1 MDAALK
7 LDKAGEQQSPKKHPP
22 GLYLLFLT
30 EMWERFSYYGMR
42 GLLVLYLTTAAVSG
56 GLGFD
61 KADAV
66 QLFGT
71 FTMLVYFTPIIGGWL
86 TDHFIPRRLAITLGG
101 IIMAVGNFVL
111 FSMNTTTG
119 LYLGLGLLVIGNGF
133 FKPNISTLLGE
144 LYSENDPRRDSA
156 FTIFYMGI
164 NVGAFFA
171 PLICGF
177 LAEDFFK
184 TSVDG
189 VMVMGY
195 KYGFLA
201 ACIGMIIGQIFF
213 NLLAPRYLGK
223 AGTKVA
229 GKKSKDKTAK
239 AIEKKPLTKQEKN
252 RTWAIIILTCFV
264 VFFWAGFEQAGS
276 SFTLYTDKFVDR
288 TIFGWEIPTSWFQSV
303 NPGFIVLLAPV
314 VSMLWM
320 KLSKTKNGDLK
331 VPTKMALGMILL
343 GVGYLVLTLAV
354 LKTGSDEAHITA
366 KANLLFIV
374 ITYMFHT
381 IGELFLSPIGLSMVT
396 KIAPV
401 KLTSLLMGVW
411 LAGSGF
417 ANKLSG
423 ILAAYTQSL
432 GYLEVFSSIGIIV
445 IVLGLILLMFS
456 KKIAHMM
463 E

>member
-7 LDKAGEQQSPKKHPP
+7 VEKAGEQQSPKKHPP

-61 KADAV
+61 KAFAV
-66 QLFGT
+66 QLYGT
-71 FTMLVYFTPIIGGWL
+71 FTAAVYFMPIIGGWL
-86 TDHFIPRRLAITLGG
+86 TDHYITRRHAITLGG
-101 IIMAVGNFVL
+101 IIMAIGNFVL
-111 FSMNTTTG
+111 FSMNTKTG
-119 LYLGLGLLVIGNGF
+119 LFLGLVLLVIGNGF

-144 LYSENDPRRDSA
+144 LYNENDSRRDSA

-201 ACIGMIIGQIFF
+201 ACIGMIIGQIVF
-213 NLLAPRYLGK
+213 NLLAPRYLGT
-223 AGTKVA
+223 AGTTVV
-229 GKKSKDKTAK
+229 GKKTKNQP

-252 RTWAIIILTCFV
+252 RTWAIVILTCFV

-276 SFTLYTDKFVDR
+276 SLTLYTDKFVDR
-288 TIFGWEIPTSWFQSV
+288 TIFGWEVPTSWFQSV
-303 NPGFIVLLAPV
+303 NPAFIVLLAPF
-314 VSMLWM
+314 VSMLWL
-320 KLSKTKNGDLK
+320 KLSKSKRGDLK
-331 VPTKMALGMILL
+331 IPTKMAFGMILL
-343 GVGYLVLTLAV
+343 GIGYLVLTLAV
-354 LKTGSDEAHITA
+354 LKTGSSEADITV

-381 IGELFLSPIGLSMVT
+381 IGELFLSPIGLSMVSA
-396 KIAPV
+396 IAPV
-401 KLTSLLMGVW
+401 KLASLLMGVW
-411 LAGSGF
+411 LAGSGM
-417 ANKLSG
+417 ANWLAGKLASF
-423 ILAAYTQSL
+423 TQSL
-432 GYLEVFSSIGIIV
+432 GYLEVFASIGIIV
-445 IVLGLILLMFS
+445 IVLGFVLLLCS
-456 KKIAHMM
+456 KKVASMM

>member
-1 MDAALK
+1 MDAAVK
-7 LDKAGEQQSPKKHPP
+7 LDKAGEQQQKKKHPP

-30 EMWERFSYYGMR
+30 EAWERFSYYGMR

-101 IIMAVGNFVL
+101 IVMAIGNFVL

-164 NVGAFFA
+164 NLGAFFA
-171 PLICGF
+171 PLVCGF

-184 TSVDG
+184 TSVNG

-201 ACIGMIIGQIFF
+201 ACIGMIVGQIFF
-213 NLLAPRYLGK
+213 NLLAPRYLGD
-223 AGTKVA
+223 AGTKVV
-229 GKKSKDKTAK
+229 GKKSKDKNAK

-303 NPGFIVLLAPV
+303 NPGFIVLLAPL
-314 VSMLWM
+314 VSALWA
-320 KLSKTKNGDLK
+320 KLSKTKHGDLK

-343 GVGYLVLTLAV
+343 GVGYLALTLAV
-354 LKTGSDEAHITA
+354 LKTGSDEAHITT
-366 KANLLFIV
+366 KASLLFIV

>member
-61 KADAV
+61 KAFAV
-66 QLFGT
+66 QLYGY
-71 FTMLVYFTPIIGGWL
+71 FTAAVYFMPILGGWL
-86 TDHFIPRRLAITLGG
+86 TDHYITRRHAITLGG
-101 IIMAVGNFVL
+101 IIMAIGNFVL
-111 FSMNTTTG
+111 FSMNTKTG
-119 LYLGLGLLVIGNGF
+119 LFLGLILLVIGNGF

-144 LYSENDPRRDSA
+144 LYDENDSRRDSA

-201 ACIGMIIGQIFF
+201 ACIGMIVGQIVF

-223 AGTKVA
+223 AGTTVV
-229 GKKSKDKTAK
+229 GKKSKNQPT
-239 AIEKKPLTKQEKN
+239 IEKKPLTKQEKN
-252 RTWAIIILTCFV
+252 RTWAIVILTCFV

-276 SFTLYTDKFVDR
+276 SLTLYTNKFVDR
-288 TIFGWEIPTSWFQSV
+288 TIFGWEVPTSWFQSV
-303 NPGFIVLLAPV
+303 NPAFIVLLAPL
-314 VSMLWM
+314 VSMLWL
-320 KLSKTKNGDLK
+320 KLSKTKRGDLK

-343 GVGYLVLTLAV
+343 GIGYLVLTLAV
-354 LKTGSDEAHITA
+354 LKTGSNETDITV
-366 KANLLFIV
+366 KANLLFII

-381 IGELFLSPIGLSMVT
+381 IGELFLSPIGLSMVSA
-396 KIAPV
+396 IAPV
-401 KLTSLLMGVW
+401 KLASLLMGVW
-411 LAGSGF
+411 LAGSGM
-417 ANKLSG
+417 ANWLAGKLASF
-423 ILAAYTQSL
+423 TQSL
-432 GYLEVFSSIGIIV
+432 GYLEVFASIGIIV
-445 IVLGLILLMFS
+445 IVLGFVLLLCS
-456 KKIAHMM
+456 KKVASMM

>member
-7 LDKAGEQQSPKKHPP
+7 LKKAEEQQSPKKHPP

-42 GLLVLYLTTAAVSG
+42 GLLVLYLTTTVVSG

-61 KADAV
+61 KAFAV
-66 QLFGT
+66 QLYGI
-71 FTMLVYFTPIIGGWL
+71 FTALVYFTPIAGGWL
-86 TDHFIPRRLAITLGG
+86 TDHFITRRHAITLGG
-101 IIMAVGNFVL
+101 IIMAIGNFVL
-111 FSMNTTTG
+111 FSMNTKTG
-119 LYLGLGLLVIGNGF
+119 LFLGLGLLVIGNGF

-144 LYSENDPRRDSA
+144 LYGENDSRRDSA

-184 TSVDG
+184 TSANG

-201 ACIGMIIGQIFF
+201 ACIGMIVGQIFF
-213 NLLAPRYLGK
+213 NLLAPRYLGN
-223 AGTKVA
+223 AGTTVV
-229 GKKSKDKTAK
+229 GKKSQDKNAK
-239 AIEKKPLTKQEKN
+239 VIEKKPLTKQEKN
-252 RTWAIIILTCFV
+252 RTWAIVILTCFV

-276 SFTLYTDKFVDR
+276 SLTLYTNTFVDR
-288 TIFGWEIPTSWFQSV
+288 TIFGWEVPTSWFQSV
-303 NPGFIVLLAPV
+303 NPAFIVLLAPF

-343 GVGYLVLTLAV
+343 GIGYLVLTLAV
-354 LKTGSDEAHITA
+354 LKTGSDEAHIAT

-374 ITYMFHT
+374 FTYLFHT
-381 IGELFLSPIGLSMVT
+381 IGELFLSPIGLSMVSA
-396 KIAPV
+396 IAPV
-401 KLTSLLMGVW
+401 KLASLLMGVW
-411 LAGSGF
+411 LAGSGM
-417 ANKLSG
+417 ANYLAG
-423 ILAAYTQSL
+423 ALAAFTQSL
-432 GYLEVFSSIGIIV
+432 GYLEVFASIGIIV
-445 IVLGLILLMFS
+445 IVLGLVLLMFS

>member
-61 KADAV
+61 KAVAV
-66 QLFGT
+66 QLYGY
-71 FTMLVYFTPIIGGWL
+71 FTAAVYFMPIIGGWL
-86 TDHFIPRRLAITLGG
+86 TDHYITRRHAITLGG
-101 IIMAVGNFVL
+101 IIMALGNFVL
-111 FSMNTTTG
+111 FSMNTKTG
-119 LYLGLGLLVIGNGF
+119 LFLGLILLVIGNGF

-144 LYSENDPRRDSA
+144 LYDENDSRRDSA

-201 ACIGMIIGQIFF
+201 ACIGMIIGQIVF

-223 AGTKVA
+223 AGTTVV
-229 GKKSKDKTAK
+229 GKKVKNQP

-252 RTWAIIILTCFV
+252 RTWAIVILTCFV

-276 SFTLYTDKFVDR
+276 SLTLYTNKFVDR
-288 TIFGWEIPTSWFQSV
+288 TIFGWEVPTSWFQSV
-303 NPGFIVLLAPV
+303 NPAFIVLLAPF
-314 VSMLWM
+314 VSMLWL
-320 KLSKTKNGDLK
+320 KLSKTKGGDLK

-343 GVGYLVLTLAV
+343 GIGYLVLTLAV
-354 LKTGSDEAHITA
+354 LKTGSNEADITV

-374 ITYMFHT
+374 ITYLFHT
-381 IGELFLSPIGLSMVT
+381 IGELFLSPIGLSMVSA
-396 KIAPV
+396 IAPV
-401 KLTSLLMGVW
+401 KLASLLMGVW
-411 LAGSGF
+411 LAGTGM
-417 ANKLSG
+417 ANWLAGKLASF
-423 ILAAYTQSL
+423 TQSL

-445 IVLGLILLMFS
+445 IVLGLVLLLFS
-456 KKIAHMM
+456 KKVASMM